1 VDNKQIFEF
10 LTRKL
15 DSGKRCVLVTVLAVE
30 GSSMRDPG
38 AHMGVCEDGESVG
51 SLSGGCIEAAVVAE
65 GLEALKAGSAR
76 ITRFGRGS
84 RYLDIKLPCGGGLDI
99 HFQPL
104 LDADLVKKCRNA
116 IAQRNPFSL
125 QLFADGKAPNFMAEW
140 RTTSWPEESSVA
152 TVGHWPAPK
161 LLIIG
166 HGAALSSLAKQASA
180 MYLDVQVLTPDAE
193 QTARLE
199 NQGIAVTTLAT
210 PRDVAAVKSDPWTA
224 IIFLFH
230 DHDWEAH
237 LMAYAL
243 TQPHFH
249 FGAMGGRRAHEFRS
263 GELAKLHVSQDKIDT
278 IHAPIG
284 LFHSSRDPDSLA
296 LSALAQVIKAY
307 QNYDFAGSHG

>member
-1 VDNKQIFEF
+1 
-10 LTRKL
+10 
-15 DSGKRCVLVTVLAVE
+15 
-30 GSSMRDPG
+30 MRDPG

-104 LDADLVKKCRNA
+104 LDSYLVKKCRNA
-116 IAQRNPFSL
+116 IAQREPFAL
-125 QLFADGKAPNFMAEW
+125 QLFAEGKAPDFIAAW
-140 RTTSWPEESSVA
+140 RTTSWSQESSGA
-152 TVGHWPAPK
+152 FVGHWPAPK

-180 MYLDVQVLTPDAE
+180 MHLDVQVLTPDAE

-199 NQGIAVTTLAT
+199 NQEIAVTTLET
-210 PRDVAAVKSDPWTA
+210 PRDVAAFKSDPWTA

-237 LMAYAL
+237 LMAHAL
-243 TQPHFH
+243 TQPHFY
-249 FGAMGGRRAHEFRS
+249 FGAMGGRKAHEFRS
-263 GELAKLHVSQDKIDT
+263 SELVKLQVAKEKVDT

-307 QNYDFAGSHG
+307 QNYDFAGPHG